1 MNFELYLIDKSDY
14 LNHVHDKLRL
24 YTMVKQLTHV
34 VMHCPALSGN
44 AHIVDLAKSFDDLSE
59 ELFRTWGIPK
69 SYLITGN
76 EEEIRNLLES
86 ELMPPDDMGYDFDT
100 PHEGDDEPLSAE
112 ELTEELGKVLDTLF
126 CEFFGNYR
134 SVNIEVEL

>member
-1 MNFELYLIDKSDY
+1 MNFELYLIDKTDY
-14 LNHVHDKLRL
+14 MKHIKDKLRL
-24 YTMVKQLTHV
+24 YMMVKQLTHV
-34 VMHCPALSGN
+34 VMNSPVARCN
-44 AHIVDLAKSFDDLSE
+44 AHILELAKSYDDLSE

-76 EEEIRNLLES
+76 EEEILNLLES
-86 ELMPPDDMGYDFDT
+86 ELMPPDDMGYDFDN

-126 CEFFGNYR
+126 CEVFGNYR

>member
-1 MNFELYLIDKSDY
+1 MNFELYLIDKTDY
-14 LNHVHDKLRL
+14 MKHINDKLRL
-24 YTMVKQLTHV
+24 YMMLKQLTHV
-34 VMHCPALSGN
+34 VMHCPALHGS

-69 SYLITGN
+69 SYLITGD

-86 ELMPPDDMGYDFDT
+86 ELMPPDDMGYDYDN
-100 PHEGDDEPLSAE
+100 PHEGDSEPLSAE

-126 CEFFGNYR
+126 CEVFGNYR

>member
-14 LNHVHDKLRL
+14 LSHVHDKLRL

-34 VMHCPALSGN
+34 VMHCPALHGST
-44 AHIVDLAKSFDDLSE
+44 HIVDLAKSFDDLSE

-86 ELMPPDDMGYDFDT
+86 ELMPPDDMGYDFDN

-126 CEFFGNYR
+126 CEVFGNYR

>member
-1 MNFELYLIDKSDY
+1 MNFERYLIDKSDY

-34 VMHCPALSGN
+34 VMHCPALHGST
-44 AHIVDLAKSFDDLSE
+44 HIVDLAKSFDDLSE
-59 ELFRTWGIPK
+59 ELFRTWGIPQ

-86 ELMPPDDMGYDFDT
+86 ELMPPDDMGYDYDN
-100 PHEGDDEPLSAE
+100 PPEGDSEPLSAE

-126 CEFFGNYR
+126 CEVFGNYR

>member
-24 YTMVKQLTHV
+24 YAMLKQLTHV
-34 VMHCPALSGN
+34 VMHCPALSGS
-44 AHIVDLAKSFDDLSE
+44 AHIVDLAMSFDDLSE

-69 SYLITGN
+69 SYLITGD

-126 CEFFGNYR
+126 CEVFGNYR

>member
-14 LNHVHDKLRL
+14 LNHVHDKLRMYVML
-24 YTMVKQLTHV
+24 KQLTHV
-34 VMHCPALSGN
+34 VMHCPSLHST
-44 AHIVDLAKSFDDLSE
+44 HIVDLAKSFDDLSE

-76 EEEIRNLLES
+76 EEELCNLLES
-86 ELMPPDDMGYDFDT
+86 ELMPPDDMGYDYDN
-100 PHEGDDEPLSAE
+100 PHEGDSEPLSAE

-126 CEFFGNYR
+126 CEVFGNYR

>member
-14 LNHVHDKLRL
+14 LSHVHDKLRL

-34 VMHCPALSGN
+34 VMHCPALSGS

-69 SYLITGN
+69 SYLITGD
-76 EEEIRNLLES
+76 EDEIRNLLES
-86 ELMPPDDMGYDFDT
+86 ELMPPRRYGLRLRY
-100 PHEGDDEPLSAE
+100 PP
-112 ELTEELGKVLDTLF
+112 
-126 CEFFGNYR
+126 
-134 SVNIEVEL
+134 

>member
-14 LNHVHDKLRL
+14 LNHVHDKLRMYVML
-24 YTMVKQLTHV
+24 KQLNRV
-34 VMHCPALSGN
+34 VMHCPSLHGT
-44 AHIVDLAKSFDDLSE
+44 HIVDLAKSFDDLSE

-126 CEFFGNYR
+126 CEVFGNYR

>member
-1 MNFELYLIDKSDY
+1 MNFELYLIDKTDY
-14 LNHVHDKLRL
+14 MKHIKDKLRL
-24 YTMVKQLTHV
+24 YMMVKQLTHV
-34 VMHCPALSGN
+34 VMNSPVARCN
-44 AHIVDLAKSFDDLSE
+44 AHILELAKSYDDLSE

-86 ELMPPDDMGYDFDT
+86 ELMPPDDMGYDIGHPQEEDS
-100 PHEGDDEPLSAE
+100 EPLSAE

-126 CEFFGNYR
+126 CEVFGNYR